1 MISTSTVLLILLSH
15 WIADFVCQTDAMA
28 KGKSTSWRVLA
39 THIAAYVTVLNLIVP
54 TVMFC
59 MLVPPATLGH
69 IVLWGYLN
77 GALHFCVDAVTSR
90 ITSRLY
96 AAGRIHDFFVVIGLD
111 QLIHTVCLLGTWSLI
126 FAAL

>member
-1 MISTSTVLLILLSH
+1 MISISTVLLILLSH

-39 THIAAYVTVLNLIVP
+39 MHIAAYVTVLNLIVP
-54 TVMFC
+54 TAMFC

-77 GALHFCVDAVTSR
+77 GLLHFGVDAVTSR
-90 ITSRLY
+90 ITSKLY
-96 AAGRIHDFFVVIGLD
+96 ASGRIHDFFVVIGLD
-111 QLIHTVCLLGTWSLI
+111 QFIHTMCLLGTWSLA
-126 FAAL
+126 FGTL